1 MIVQSSLDQL
11 LNAVSIEDVVGDYVS
26 LKRSG
31 SRYKGCCPFH
41 DEKTPSFVVTPSIG
55 IYKCFG
61 CQKGGN
67 AIQFLMDVENL
78 SFVESARNLAKRY
91 GVDLMETTSENQDV
105 YQEQQ
110 RQKESLQ
117 AAVDFAQ
124 QFFVDQLFDTD
135 EGKSIGLP
143 YFKER
148 GFTVDTIKKWGLGY
162 SPESWE
168 ALAKTAHGK
177 GFNPEVMVKAGLLK
191 LRDNG
196 THYDLFRYRV
206 MFSIHAVTGKVIG
219 FAGRKMSSTDPS
231 PKYVNSP
238 ETDLYKKSDVL
249 FGLYQAKSAMKKFDK
264 VFMTEGYT
272 DVITLHQSGIENV
285 VASSGTALTPGQIKL
300 LKRFT
305 NNVTVVYDG
314 DMAGIKASIR
324 GIDLLLQEGLNV
336 RVVPLPEGQDPD
348 SYCQAL
354 GGEGFLNYIN
364 ANEETFIFFK
374 AKLLIDD
381 TKNDPLRKSD
391 AVREILKSVALIND
405 PLKRSALSQQLA
417 SICDIDQ
424 ATLLQELS
432 VLLKQQQ
439 VKERQ
444 DFVKE
449 VAAAIDSSGGVVF
462 SPEGEVQER
471 IRVNLLEHRDQEL
484 ALFRLL
490 LLYGELAFSEDNQSV
505 FDFVWGELQGDPNL
519 AMEDALAKKLQT
531 EIENHGGW
539 PGAQHFIHHL
549 DTEIS
554 AWAAGVLADGHSLS
568 PAYAENYIDVL
579 DEAMAYKEQVI
590 NMFLHLRRKKVDA
603 MIENLLEMFKEEGV
617 EAESVDLMME
627 YLSELNALKQ
637 QIAIKLGNSVSRI

>member
-67 AIQFLMDVENL
+67 AIQFLMDIENL

-91 GVDLMETTSENQDV
+91 GVDLMETTVENQDV

-124 QFFVDQLFDTD
+124 QFFVDQLFDTE

-168 ALAKTAHGK
+168 ALAAKSHSK
-177 GFNPEVMVKAGLLK
+177 GYNAEVMVKAGLLK
-191 LRDNG
+191 QRDNG
-196 THYDLFRYRV
+196 SHYDLFRYRV

-238 ETDLYKKSDVL
+238 ETELYKKSEVL

-354 GGEGFLNYIN
+354 GGEGFLDYIN

-439 VKERQ
+439 LKERQ

-449 VAAAIDSSGGVVF
+449 VSAAIDASGVVF
-462 SPEGEVQER
+462 SPEGEVQDR
-471 IRVNLLEHRDQEL
+471 IRVNLLEHKDQEL

-490 LLYGELAFSEDNQSV
+490 LLYGEQPFSEEGKTV
-505 FDFVWGELQGDPNL
+505 FDFVWSELQGDPNL
-519 AMEDALAKKLQT
+519 AMEDVLAKKLQA
-531 EIENHGGW
+531 EIETAGNW
-539 PGAQHFIHHL
+539 PGSQHFIHHL
-549 DTEIS
+549 DSDIAS
-554 AWAAGVLADGHSLS
+554 WAAGVLADGHPLS
-568 PAYAENYIDVL
+568 PAYAENFIDVR
-579 DEAMAYKEQVI
+579 DEAVAYKDQVI

-603 MIENLLEMFKEEGV
+603 MIENLIEMFKEEG
-617 EAESVDLMME
+617 AEPESFDLMME
-627 YLSELNALKQ
+627 YLSELNDLKR
-637 QIAIKLGNSVSRI
+637 QIAEKLGNSVSRI

>member
-41 DEKTPSFVVTPSIG
+41 DEKTPSFVVTPTIG

-78 SFVESARNLAKRY
+78 SFVEAARNLAKRY
-91 GVDLMETTSENQDV
+91 SVDLMETTSENQDV

-117 AAVDFAQ
+117 AAVDYAQ

-168 ALAKTAHGK
+168 ALASAAHKK
-177 GFNPEVMVKAGLLK
+177 GYNPEVMVKAGLLK

-249 FGLYQAKSAMKKFDK
+249 FGLYQAKNAMKKLDK
-264 VFMTEGYT
+264 VYMTEGYT

-354 GGEGFLNYIN
+354 GGDAFQDYLNGH
-364 ANEETFIFFK
+364 EETFIFFK
-374 AKLLIDD
+374 AKLLISD
-381 TKNDPLRKSD
+381 TQNDPLRKSD
-391 AVREILKSVALIND
+391 AVREILKSVALITD

-432 VLLKQQQ
+432 VLLKNQQA
-439 VKERQ
+439 KERQ

-449 VAAAIDSSGGVVF
+449 VSAAIDASGVAF
-462 SPEGEVQER
+462 NPDGEVHEMVR
-471 IRVNLLEHRDQEL
+471 LNLLNHRDQEL

-490 LLYGELAFSEDNQSV
+490 LLYGEEKLSDDTTI
-505 FDFVWGELQGDPNL
+505 FDFVWGELQSDANL
-519 AMEDALAKKLQT
+519 SLDDDLAIKLSLEVET
-531 EIENHGGW
+531 HGSW

-549 DTEIS
+549 DSEIA
-554 AWAAGVLADGHSLS
+554 AWAAGVLADGHTLS
-568 PAYAENYIDVL
+568 PAFAENYIDVTQESEVPQ
-579 DEAMAYKEQVI
+579 DQVL

-603 MIENLLEMFKEEGV
+603 LIENHLSMMKEPENT
-617 EAESVDLMME
+617 EEDLSMMME
-627 YLSELNALKQ
+627 FLIELNEVKR
-637 QIAIKLGNSVSRI
+637 QIAEKLGNSVSRI

>member
-41 DEKTPSFVVTPSIG
+41 DEKTPSFVVTPTIG

-78 SFVESARNLAKRY
+78 SFVEAARNLAKRY
-91 GVDLMETTSENQDV
+91 SVDLMETTSENQDV

-117 AAVDFAQ
+117 AAVDYAQ

-168 ALAKTAHGK
+168 ALASAAHKK
-177 GFNPEVMVKAGLLK
+177 GYNPEVMVKAGLLK

-249 FGLYQAKSAMKKFDK
+249 FGLYQAKNAMKKLDK
-264 VFMTEGYT
+264 VYMTEGYT

-354 GGEGFLNYIN
+354 GGDAFQDYLNGH
-364 ANEETFIFFK
+364 EETFIFFK
-374 AKLLIDD
+374 AKLLISD
-381 TKNDPLRKSD
+381 TQNDPLRKSD
-391 AVREILKSVALIND
+391 AVREILKSVALITD

-432 VLLKQQQ
+432 VLLKNQQA
-439 VKERQ
+439 KERQ

-449 VAAAIDSSGGVVF
+449 VSAAIDASGVAF
-462 SPEGEVQER
+462 NPDGEVHEMVR
-471 IRVNLLEHRDQEL
+471 LNLLNHRDQEL

-490 LLYGELAFSEDNQSV
+490 LLYGEEKLSDETTI
-505 FDFVWGELQGDPNL
+505 FDFVWGELQSDANL
-519 AMEDALAKKLQT
+519 SLHDDLAKKLSLEVET
-531 EIENHGGW
+531 HGSW

-549 DTEIS
+549 DSEIA
-554 AWAAGVLADGHSLS
+554 AWAAGVLADGHTLS
-568 PAYAENYIDVL
+568 PAFAENYIDVTQESEVPQ
-579 DEAMAYKEQVI
+579 DQVL

-603 MIENLLEMFKEEGV
+603 LIENHLSMMKEPENT
-617 EAESVDLMME
+617 EEDLSMMME
-627 YLSELNALKQ
+627 FLIELNEVKR
-637 QIAIKLGNSVSRI
+637 QIAEKLGNSVSRI

>member
-41 DEKTPSFVVTPSIG
+41 DEKTPSFVVTPTIG

-78 SFVESARNLAKRY
+78 SFVEAARNLAKRY
-91 GVDLMETTSENQDV
+91 SVDLMETTSENQDV

-117 AAVDFAQ
+117 AAVDYAQ

-168 ALAKTAHGK
+168 ALASAAHKK
-177 GFNPEVMVKAGLLK
+177 GYNAEVMVKAGLLK

-249 FGLYQAKSAMKKFDK
+249 FGLYQAKNAMKKLDK
-264 VFMTEGYT
+264 VYMTEGYT

-354 GGEGFLNYIN
+354 GGDAFQYYLNGH
-364 ANEETFIFFK
+364 EETFIFFK
-374 AKLLIDD
+374 AKLLISD
-381 TKNDPLRKSD
+381 TQNDPLRKSD
-391 AVREILKSVALIND
+391 AVREILKSVALITD

-432 VLLKQQQ
+432 VLLKNQQA
-439 VKERQ
+439 KERQ

-449 VAAAIDSSGGVVF
+449 VSAAIDASGVAF
-462 SPEGEVQER
+462 NPDGEVHEMVR
-471 IRVNLLEHRDQEL
+471 LNLLNHRDQEL

-490 LLYGELAFSEDNQSV
+490 LLYGEEKLSDDTTI
-505 FDFVWGELQGDPNL
+505 FDFVWGELQSDANL
-519 AMEDALAKKLQT
+519 SLDDDLAIKLSLEVET
-531 EIENHGGW
+531 HGSW

-549 DTEIS
+549 DSEIA
-554 AWAAGVLADGHSLS
+554 AWAAGVLADGHTLS
-568 PAYAENYIDVL
+568 PAFAENYIDVTQESEVPQ
-579 DEAMAYKEQVI
+579 DQVL

-603 MIENLLEMFKEEGV
+603 LIENHLSMMKEPENT
-617 EAESVDLMME
+617 EEDLSMMME
-627 YLSELNALKQ
+627 FLIELNEVKR
-637 QIAIKLGNSVSRI
+637 QIAEKLGNSVSRI

>member
-41 DEKTPSFVVTPSIG
+41 DEKTPSFVVTPTIG

-78 SFVESARNLAKRY
+78 SFVEAARNLAKRY
-91 GVDLMETTSENQDV
+91 SVDLMETTSENQDV

-117 AAVDFAQ
+117 AAVDYAQ
-124 QFFVDQLFDTD
+124 QFFVDQLFDTE

-168 ALAKTAHGK
+168 ALASAAHKK
-177 GFNPEVMVKAGLLK
+177 GYNPEVMVKAGLLK

-249 FGLYQAKSAMKKFDK
+249 FGLYQAKNAMKKLDK
-264 VFMTEGYT
+264 VYMTEGYT

-354 GGEGFLNYIN
+354 GGDAFQDYLNG
-364 ANEETFIFFK
+364 
-374 AKLLIDD
+374 
-381 TKNDPLRKSD
+381 
-391 AVREILKSVALIND
+391 
-405 PLKRSALSQQLA
+405 
-417 SICDIDQ
+417 
-424 ATLLQELS
+424 
-432 VLLKQQQ
+432 
-439 VKERQ
+439 Q

-449 VAAAIDSSGGVVF
+449 VSAAIDASGVAF
-462 SPEGEVQER
+462 NPDGEVHEMVR
-471 IRVNLLEHRDQEL
+471 LNLLNHRDQEL

-490 LLYGELAFSEDNQSV
+490 LLYGEEKLSDETTI
-505 FDFVWGELQGDPNL
+505 FDFVWGELQSDANL
-519 AMEDALAKKLQT
+519 SLDDDLAKKLSLEVET
-531 EIENHGGW
+531 HGSW

-549 DTEIS
+549 DSEIA
-554 AWAAGVLADGHSLS
+554 AWAAGVLADGHTLS
-568 PAYAENYIDVL
+568 PAFAENYIDVTQESEVPQ
-579 DEAMAYKEQVI
+579 DQVL

-603 MIENLLEMFKEEGV
+603 LIENHLSMMKEPENT
-617 EAESVDLMME
+617 EEDLSMMME
-627 YLSELNALKQ
+627 FLIELNEVKR
-637 QIAIKLGNSVSRI
+637 QIAEKLGNSVSRI

>member
-41 DEKTPSFVVTPSIG
+41 DEKTPSFVVTPTIG

-78 SFVESARNLAKRY
+78 SFVEAARNLAKRY
-91 GVDLMETTSENQDV
+91 SVDLMETTSENQDV

-117 AAVDFAQ
+117 AAVDYAQ

-168 ALAKTAHGK
+168 ALASAAHKK
-177 GFNPEVMVKAGLLK
+177 GYNPEVMVKAGLLK

-249 FGLYQAKSAMKKFDK
+249 FGLYQAKNAMKKLDK
-264 VFMTEGYT
+264 VYMTEGYT

-354 GGEGFLNYIN
+354 GGDAFQDYLNGH
-364 ANEETFIFFK
+364 EETFIFFK
-374 AKLLIDD
+374 AKLL
-381 TKNDPLRKSD
+381 
-391 AVREILKSVALIND
+391 
-405 PLKRSALSQQLA
+405 
-417 SICDIDQ
+417 
-424 ATLLQELS
+424 
-432 VLLKQQQ
+432 
-439 VKERQ
+439 
-444 DFVKE
+444 
-449 VAAAIDSSGGVVF
+449 
-462 SPEGEVQER
+462 
-471 IRVNLLEHRDQEL
+471 
-484 ALFRLL
+484 
-490 LLYGELAFSEDNQSV
+490 
-505 FDFVWGELQGDPNL
+505 
-519 AMEDALAKKLQT
+519 
-531 EIENHGGW
+531 
-539 PGAQHFIHHL
+539 
-549 DTEIS
+549 
-554 AWAAGVLADGHSLS
+554 
-568 PAYAENYIDVL
+568 
-579 DEAMAYKEQVI
+579 
-590 NMFLHLRRKKVDA
+590 
-603 MIENLLEMFKEEGV
+603 
-617 EAESVDLMME
+617 
-627 YLSELNALKQ
+627 
-637 QIAIKLGNSVSRI
+637 